1 MLRSILTFGKSTCEG
16 NRRNRFVGEF
26 LECPATFG
34 AGHFFPTFEA
44 PIMRMIRLVILLI
57 LILIGGCATN
67 EPLNPAYYQIEPGNL
82 PPANI
87 TLNLPSLGPCTDNP
101 DRSLHLNSGQPVNV
115 LVHGCF
121 GSSGQFRGL
130 AQVLAF
136 HGQQT
141 VCFTYDDRADLTSS
155 ATELRRALDQ
165 LAEQTRAPQ
174 ITVIGHSQGALI
186 ARKSLTELALAPPSR
201 QANLRLVTIS
211 GPFDGIESAKTCGR
225 TWLYTLTLGLLPA
238 TCYAVTGA
246 KWADITYSS
255 RFIREPGALLPQV
268 SNYLK
273 IDTDERGSC
282 RREEGGRC
290 VEDDDVFSL
299 TEQRNTLVES
309 DARARRV
316 EVRAGHVEIVGDKR
330 VAPTKLIAILQE
342 HGVIRPTA
350 PERLSAFRL
359 LLARVYQHDGLL
371 NQDPLKPSSQP

>member
-1 MLRSILTFGKSTCEG
+1 
-16 NRRNRFVGEF
+16 
-26 LECPATFG
+26 
-34 AGHFFPTFEA
+34 
-44 PIMRMIRLVILLI
+44 MRMIRLFVLLV
-57 LILIGGCATN
+57 LIGGCATS
-67 EPLNPAYYQIEPGNL
+67 EPLNPAYHQIDPGNL

-87 TLNLPSLGPCTDNP
+87 TLNIPGLGPCTDNP
-101 DRSLHLNSGQPVNV
+101 DRSLHLNSRQPVQV

-141 VCFTYDDRADLTSS
+141 VCFTYDDRADLTRS
-155 ATELRRALDQ
+155 ASELRRALDQ
-165 LAEQTRAPQ
+165 LAEQTGVPR
-174 ITVIGHSQGALI
+174 ITVIGHSQGALV
-186 ARKSLTELALAPPSR
+186 ARKSLTELALVPPSR
-201 QANLRLVTIS
+201 QADMRLVTIS
-211 GPFDGIESAKTCGR
+211 GPFDGIAAAQMCGR
-225 TWLYTLTLGLLPA
+225 TWLYPLTLGLLPA

-290 VEDDDVFSL
+290 VEDDNVFSL
-299 TEQRNTLVES
+299 TEQRNTLVET
-309 DARARRV
+309 DVRARRV

-350 PERLSAFRL
+350 PEQLSAFSL
-359 LLARVYQHDGLL
+359 LLARVYQYDGLL
-371 NQDPLKPSSQP
+371 NQDALKPSLQP